1 MQSRTLQHRTAAYW
15 PQFKGLKDRLTSY
28 GVFVGN
34 KMSSMGVDVDVGM
47 VDDQPKARA
56 ASDRFVQ
63 ESVDLIVCYVT
74 TYSTSSQVLPAVQQV
89 GRPVLVLNLQ
99 PTAQLDYAQTGTPG
113 RVIVVDAQTLRCE
126 IAGKLGPDEV
136 INVSETDSVAEVKR
150 LTDGKGAD
158 LVVECVGGNA
168 GIQSFEQAQRML
180 APGGAIHLIAKYQGG
195 PLPLEGDSFMNKQLV
210 AGIRIDQPR
219 ETCMAEAAD
228 MLIDGRVK
236 VSDLITHRLPWEET
250 PNAYHLLYEKP
261 GEALGVILEW
271 D

>member
-99 PTAQLDYAQTGTPG
+99 PTAQLDYAQTGTGEWLANCQACCIPEISNAFA
-113 RVIVVDAQTLRCE
+113 RCAVDFHVVTGLLGLSQQPEGALPTKSPTSTRRPSRRGEKSKTGSAPSAQNR
-126 IAGKLGPDEV
+126 
-136 INVSETDSVAEVKR
+136 R
-150 LTDGKGAD
+150 
-158 LVVECVGGNA
+158 
-168 GIQSFEQAQRML
+168 
-180 APGGAIHLIAKYQGG
+180 
-195 PLPLEGDSFMNKQLV
+195 
-210 AGIRIDQPR
+210 
-219 ETCMAEAAD
+219 
-228 MLIDGRVK
+228 
-236 VSDLITHRLPWEET
+236 
-250 PNAYHLLYEKP
+250 
-261 GEALGVILEW
+261 
-271 D
+271 